1 MEDEHLAGAVLPNVL
16 LQTLDPLASCRHPP
30 EGPLGVRPVP
40 EGVKD
45 LLDGHNGA
53 ALPVG
58 GLPHHAVG
66 SLEGRKVGDDI
77 IAIWEG

>member
-1 MEDEHLAGAVLPNVL
+1 MFYKKYCYRTIPHLP
-16 LQTLDPLASCRHPP
+16 PCRHLP

-40 EGVKD
+40 EGVED

-66 SLEGRKVGDDI
+66 SLEGRKVGD
-77 IAIWEG
+77 AI

>member
-1 MEDEHLAGAVLPNVL
+1 MFVK
-16 LQTLDPLASCRHPP
+16 QPLASPGSANHCYITIDPLPSYRHLP

-66 SLEGRKVGDDI
+66 SLEGRKVGDDV
-77 IAIWEG
+77 IAI